1 MAKAHRSQPE
11 FLQHACIATRL
22 LDGRR
27 QLFDLKERFNEAK
40 AEYDLS
46 ENDYQRRDLEFQANL
61 VKYEAFSKKNESA
74 YLRAT
79 KRLAEEIRLCEEKD
93 EETGQLIKLLDEKRA
108 EEQNL
113 LALIG
118 KRRRYHDALA
128 KGSDALDILSHFD
141 QLKQTNESTRQR
153 QKEVEMEISSRKEQL
168 ESLLKKHDLS
178 DNSVA
183 VTNPQKHLEESARE
197 TDQGEG

>member
-1 MAKAHRSQPE
+1 M
-11 FLQHACIATRL
+11 
-22 LDGRR
+22 
-27 QLFDLKERFNEAK
+27 
-40 AEYDLS
+40 
-46 ENDYQRRDLEFQANL
+46 
-61 VKYEAFSKKNESA
+61 
-74 YLRAT
+74 
-79 KRLAEEIRLCEEKD
+79 
-93 EETGQLIKLLDEKRA
+93 IKLLDEKRA